1 VCLDR
6 ENGGLGV
13 LKVDEFNLSLVG
25 KWWRRMLV
33 KREGLWFKVSIAKYG
48 VDGGFILGGG
58 NKALVWWEDLVKV
71 KKGRDLLVGRWFDD
85 DSVS

>member
-1 VCLDR
+1 
-6 ENGGLGV
+6 
-13 LKVDEFNLSLVG
+13 
-25 KWWRRMLV
+25 M
-33 KREGLWFKVSIAKYG
+33 G

-85 DSVS
+85 SVS